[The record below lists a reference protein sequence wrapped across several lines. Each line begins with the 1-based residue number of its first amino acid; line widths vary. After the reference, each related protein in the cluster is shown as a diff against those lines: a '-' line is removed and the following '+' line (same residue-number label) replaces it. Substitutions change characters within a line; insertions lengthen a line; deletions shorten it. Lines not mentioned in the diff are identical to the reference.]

1 MALKIHKA
9 SDPIEVTQIKMLV
22 YGQPG
27 IGKSSFGFTAEAPLT
42 LDFDDGARRSAFR
55 QDIVQVG
62 SWEDVNA
69 ITAEDLKPYKTIVVD
84 TVGRALD
91 FIAASIIAD
100 NPKLGTKT
108 GGLSL
113 QGYGALKASFTSW
126 LSRLNTLGLD
136 VIMIA
141 HDKEATNE
149 RDVKIV
155 RPDVTG
161 GSYNEIFKLADSVG
175 YMFAD
180 GKKRVIDFNPTE
192 NYVGKNPAQFDI
204 VAIPDYSKEP
214 RFAADLIGKIKGAL
228 GAISEESRRIV
239 EAVTKFR
246 ADVDGLTTPEELT
259 QLIEGVNKLE
269 EPVKSQCKYVLNERA
284 KSLGFEFDK
293 TAKAFKAKEVEK
305 KEEAEKAA

>member
-1 MALKIHKA
+1 MAIKIHKA
-9 SDPIEVTQIKMLV
+9 SEPIEVTKVRVLI

-27 IGKSSFGFTAEAPLT
+27 IGKSSFAFTADSPLT
-42 LDFDDGARRSAFR
+42 LDFDGGAHRSAFR

-69 ITAEDLKPYKTIVVD
+69 ISAEDLKPYKTVVID

-91 FIAASIIAD
+91 FISASVIAD

-113 QGYGALKASFTSW
+113 QGYGALKSSFVTW

-136 VIMIA
+136 VVMIA

-149 RDVKIV
+149 RDIKIV

-161 GSYNEIFKLADSVG
+161 GSYNEIFKVADAVG
-175 YMFAD
+175 YMFKLD
-180 GKKRVIDFNPTE
+180 GKKRGVLDFNPTE
-192 NYVGKNPAQFDI
+192 NYVGKNPAQFE
-204 VAIPDYSKEP
+204 VLPIPEYTKEP
-214 RFAADLIGKIKGAL
+214 RFGASVIGNIKSAL
-228 GAISEESRRIV
+228 GSISEESRKVV

-246 ADVDGLTTPEELT
+246 ADIDALTEADDLSR
-259 QLIEGVNKLE
+259 LIDGVNELQ
-269 EPVKSQCKYVLNERA
+269 EPVKSMCKIAMVQRA
-284 KSLGFEFDK
+284 TALGFEFDK
-293 TAKAFKAKEVEK
+293 KDKEFKAKTEP
-305 KEEAEKAA
+305 KEAA

>member
-1 MALKIHKA
+1 MAIKIHKA
-9 SDPIEVTQIKMLV
+9 SDPIEVTKVRVLI

-27 IGKSSFGFTAEAPLT
+27 IGKSSFAFTADAPLT

-55 QDIVQVG
+55 QDIVQVA

-69 ITAEDLKPYKTIVVD
+69 ISAEDLKPYKTIVID

-91 FIAASIIAD
+91 FIAASIIGD

-113 QGYGALKASFTSW
+113 QGYGALKSSFVTW

-136 VIMIA
+136 VVMIA

-161 GSYNEIFKLADSVG
+161 GSYNEIFKVADAVG
-175 YMFAD
+175 YMFKLD
-180 GKKRVIDFNPTE
+180 GKKRGVLDFNPTE
-192 NYVGKNPAQFDI
+192 NYVGKNPAQFEL
-204 VAIPDYSKEP
+204 IPIPEYAKEP
-214 RFAADLIGKIKGAL
+214 RFAASLIANTKAAL
-228 GAISEESRRIV
+228 GAISEESRKVV

-246 ADVDGLTTPEELT
+246 ADIDAITEADDLSR
-259 QLIEGVNKLE
+259 LIDGVNELV
-269 EPVKSQCKYVLNERA
+269 EPVKSMCKVALMQRA
-284 KSLGFEFDK
+284 TTLGFEFDK
-293 TAKAFKAKEVEK
+293 KEKAFKAKE
-305 KEEAEKAA
+305 AAKDAA